1 VDLRRDVNNFLDWGI
16 LDRERKVLTMIDDLV
31 KKNKKTA
38 RKAKAKSKEKA
49 KARAGT
55 KEAAGDS
62 KPPSTAKVLR
72 RSERDEE

>member
-1 VDLRRDVNNFLDWGI
+1 
-16 LDRERKVLTMIDDLV
+16 MIDDLV